1 MWFHVNE
8 RRGTPHKQHQTVMDK
23 KAKNIYTVK
32 VTYKA
37 DITLTV
43 ETDNGDDALRMATE
57 KAQAA
62 DNSEFNIYDEENIEI
77 IGVWTPEEEKDEKQ
91 EDVNLVAAANAN
103 APVIAPGPVPPLM
116 RLLDGV

>member
-1 MWFHVNE
+1 
-8 RRGTPHKQHQTVMDK
+8 MDK

-116 RLLDGV
+116 TLLDGV

>member
-1 MWFHVNE
+1 
-8 RRGTPHKQHQTVMDK
+8 MDK
-23 KAKNIYTVK
+23 KVKNIYTVK

-43 ETDNGDDALRMATE
+43 EADSGDDALRIATE

-77 IGVWTPEEEKDEKQ
+77 IGVWTPEEEK
-91 EDVNLVAAANAN
+91 EDANIVAAANAN

-116 RLLDGV
+116 TLLDGV

>member
-1 MWFHVNE
+1 
-8 RRGTPHKQHQTVMDK
+8 MDK
-23 KAKNIYTVK
+23 KVKNIYTVK

-43 ETDNGDDALRMATE
+43 ETDNGDEALRMATE

-77 IGVWTPEEEKDEKQ
+77 IGVWTPPEEEEK
-91 EDVNLVAAANAN
+91 EDANIVAAANAN
-103 APVIAPGPVPPLM
+103 APVLAPGPVPPLM
-116 RLLDGV
+116 TLLDGV

>member
-1 MWFHVNE
+1 MN
-8 RRGTPHKQHQTVMDK
+8 DK
-23 KAKNIYTVK
+23 KKNIYTVK

-43 ETDNGDDALRMATE
+43 EADNGDDALRMAAE
-57 KAQAA
+57 KAQTA

-91 EDVNLVAAANAN
+91 EDANIVAAANAN

-116 RLLDGV
+116 APLDPEPLRTLLDGV